1 MVWGGWGDAEKSYA
15 SMCVEFLLFGRE
27 KSQENHQNHFRVF
40 NTCKPSPICFVPETL
55 NPIFLENT
63 KRRAPEND
71 RDLSYQKLIWSH
83 MMPFGVNSDPSF
95 RAQKRR
101 IRVRVSSF
109 RTAETVAVRPLCVV
123 RLHWPRRIPSNSFVF
138 LFRCSKQTEDM
149 AAIIIFGDVEVHS
162 PIHSLTH

>member
-1 MVWGGWGDAEKSYA
+1 MAI
-15 SMCVEFLLFGRE
+15 
-27 KSQENHQNHFRVF
+27 
-40 NTCKPSPICFVPETL
+40 PIHGYHRFFFFVPETL

-101 IRVRVSSF
+101 IRVRGSSF
-109 RTAETVAVRPLCVV
+109 RTAGTVCSCL
-123 RLHWPRRIPSNSFVF
+123 LHTATFKKLVSGF
-138 LFRCSKQTEDM
+138 
-149 AAIIIFGDVEVHS
+149 
-162 PIHSLTH
+162 